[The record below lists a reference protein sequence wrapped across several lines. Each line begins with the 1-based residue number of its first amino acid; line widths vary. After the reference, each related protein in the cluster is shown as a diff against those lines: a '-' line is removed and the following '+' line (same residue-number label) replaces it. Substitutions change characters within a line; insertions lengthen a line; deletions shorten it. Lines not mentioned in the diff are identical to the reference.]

1 MAKKIMVDG
10 NTAAAQVAFACSEVA
25 AIYPITPSS
34 PMAETCDELA
44 AHAKTNIWGSV
55 PSIVEMESEG
65 GAAGA
70 VHGSLTTG
78 SLTTTFTASQGLLLM
93 IPNMYK
99 IAGELA
105 PTVFHVSAR
114 SLACQGLCIF
124 GDQGDVM
131 ACRQTGFAMLCSNSV
146 QEAHDMAMVAHA
158 ATLKSKVPF
167 LHFFDGFRTSHEV
180 QKIDEIPI
188 ETIRAMIDEE
198 YVEDFRRRA
207 LDPEH
212 PTMRGTAQN
221 PDINFQG
228 RESCEKYY
236 VKTPEIVQ
244 EYMDRFAKLTGR
256 AYKLYDYVGAP
267 DAEYVAI
274 AMGSGCDTLHETV
287 DALVKEGKKVG
298 LVKVHLYRPFSMK
311 DFVKAIPETV
321 KCITVLDRTKEPGA
335 IGDPLYL
342 DACAAIGQ
350 AKQEGIV
357 SFKYPKILAGRYG
370 IGSKDFTPQM
380 CASIFANMTKEQP
393 LDHFVVGIV
402 DDVSGRYL
410 LGDESFVVPKG
421 DRKECMFWGLG
432 ADGTVGANKNSIK
445 IIGNYTENYAQGY
458 FEYDSKKSGGV
469 TISHLRFGSDM
480 IRSPYFINSA
490 DFTACH
496 CFPYLEKYDMLKAAK
511 PGSVFLLASPYSAA
525 EIWDH
530 MPDEVEQA
538 IIDKKLKFFVIDA
551 AKIARENG
559 MGTRT
564 NTVLQ
569 TAFFKLSG
577 IKLAKADGTELDPI
591 QVLKDYAE
599 KAYSKKGQEV
609 VEMNWKCIEAASAAI
624 EEVKYPAAPAGKLK
638 MPAIV
643 SDEAPEFVKKV
654 SAKMIAQKGNDLPV
668 SAIPDDGTW
677 PTATTQWEKRNVAAF
692 IPAWDPTKCIQC
704 GQCSIICPHA
714 AIRLKVYDGALLE
727 GAPETFKSAD
737 AKTPKMK
744 ALGSKV
750 TVQVAPEDCMGCKL
764 CVVQCPMSKDK
775 KDADGKT
782 VPNPAPAL
790 KMVEQIPLRKSEA
803 ANWKFFLGLP
813 DVDPAK
819 LDTKQILDSQLKRPL
834 FEFSGACAGCGET
847 PYVKLLTQICGD
859 RLLIANATGCSSIY
873 GGNLP
878 TTPYC
883 QRADGKGP
891 AWSNSLFEDNAQF
904 GLGMRV
910 SADKLHGFAME
921 LVEKAIANE
930 KTPAEMKACL
940 EKIKAVDQY
949 DAKGEG
955 VEQMRALVKEL
966 KGYLKAGKEAG
977 CALCGQLLAVADN
990 LVRKSVWILGGDGWA
1005 YDIGYGGLD
1014 HVLASGKN
1022 VKVLVLDTEVYS
1034 NTGGQASKSTPI
1046 GAIAKFAAS
1055 GKQQAKKNLGLMQ
1068 MQYKN
1073 VYVAYVSMG
1082 ANPAATVK
1090 AFNEAENYNGPAI
1103 IIAYAHCIEQG
1114 LNTATGPAHQKA
1126 AVDSVHFPLWRY
1138 NPDVSAQGK
1147 NGLTLDSADK
1157 SDTVSFAERA
1167 LSKDCGENR
1176 FRQLVKMVGADKAK
1190 ETLERAETSFKENY
1204 KLLSELAKL
1213 PQM

>member
-10 NTAAAQVAFACSEVA
+10 NTAAAQIAFACSEVA

-44 AHAKTNIWGSV
+44 SMCKTNIWGSI

-99 IAGELA
+99 IAGELC
-105 PTVFHVSAR
+105 PSVFHVSAR
-114 SLACQGLCIF
+114 SLASNSLCIF

-131 ACRQTGFAMLCSNSV
+131 ACRQTGFAMLASNSV

-180 QKIDEIPI
+180 QKIDEIPQDV
-188 ETIRAMIDEE
+188 IRQMIDEE

-212 PTMRGTAQN
+212 PTMRGTASN
-221 PDINFQG
+221 PDVTFQL
-228 RESCEKYY
+228 REVCNKYY
-236 VKTPEIVQ
+236 DATPAIVQ
-244 EYMDRFAKLTGR
+244 EYMDRLAKLTGR
-256 AYKLYDYVGAP
+256 AYKLYDYVGAK
-267 DAEYVAI
+267 DAEYVVV

-298 LVKVHLYRPFSMK
+298 LLKVHLYRPFSMV
-311 DFVKAIPETV
+311 DFVKALPATV
-321 KCITVLDRTKEPGA
+321 KVVTVLDRVKEPGA

-342 DACAAIGQ
+342 DVAAAIGQ
-350 AKQEGIV
+350 GLQDGVV

-380 CASIFANMTKEQP
+380 CANVFANMAKDKP
-393 LDHFVVGIV
+393 MDHFCVGIV
-402 DDVSGRYL
+402 DDVTNRYI
-410 LGDESFVVPKG
+410 LGDDGFVVPKG

-511 PGSVFLLASPYSAA
+511 PGSVFLLASPYTAA
-525 EIWDH
+525 EVWDH

-538 IIDKKLKFFVIDA
+538 IIDKKLKFYVIDA

-638 MPAIV
+638 MPAAV
-643 SDEAPEFVKKV
+643 PADAPEFVKNV
-654 SAKMIAQKGNDLPV
+654 SAKMIAQKGDTLKVSELPV
-668 SAIPDDGTW
+668 DGTW

-692 IPAWDPTKCIQC
+692 IPQWDPAACIQC
-704 GQCSIICPHA
+704 GNCLAICSHA
-714 AIRLKVYDGALLE
+714 AIRMKVYNDGDLA
-727 GAPETFKSAD
+727 GAPATFKSAE
-737 AKTPKMK
+737 AK
-744 ALGSKV
+744 ALTKGFGSKV
-750 TVQVAPEDCMGCKL
+750 TIQVAPEDCMGCEL
-764 CVVQCPMSKDK
+764 CVVQCPMKAK
-775 KDADGKT
+775 G
-782 VPNPAPAL
+782 AL
-790 KMVEQIPLRKSEA
+790 KMVEQIPLRKTEA
-803 ANWKFFLGLP
+803 ENWKFFLNLP
-813 DVDPAK
+813 EVDPAK
-819 LDTKQILDSQLKRPL
+819 LDTRKLLDSQLKRPL

-883 QRADGKGP
+883 QRADGRGP

-921 LVEKAIANE
+921 LVDKVIANE
-930 KTPAEMKACL
+930 KTPAEMKALC

-949 DAKGEG
+949 DEKGQG
-955 VEQMRALVKEL
+955 VEQMRALVKDL
-966 KGYLKAGKEAG
+966 KKGCEAGKANG
-977 CALCGQLLAVADN
+977 CPICAQLLAVADN
-990 LVRKSVWILGGDGWA
+990 LVRKSVWVLGGDGWA

-1022 VKVLVLDTEVYS
+1022 IKILVMDTEVYS
-1034 NTGGQASKSTPI
+1034 NTGGQASKATPT

-1055 GKQQAKKNLGLMQ
+1055 GKVQAKKNLGLMQ

-1082 ANPAATVK
+1082 TNPAATVK

-1114 LNTATGPAHQKA
+1114 LLTKTGPAHQKA
-1126 AVDSVHFPLWRY
+1126 AVESVHFPLWTY
-1138 NPDVSAQGK
+1138 NPTTGK
-1147 NGLTLDSADK
+1147 VKLDSADK
-1157 SDTVSFAERA
+1157 SDTVSFAA
-1167 LSKDCGENR
+1167 NAVSKELGENR
-1176 FRQLVKMVGADKAK
+1176 FKQLVKKIGQDKAMEMLK
-1190 ETLERAETSFKENY
+1190 GAEQGFKDNY
-1204 KLLSELAKL
+1204 ALLKKLSE
-1213 PQM
+1213 M

>member
-10 NTAAAQVAFACSEVA
+10 NTAAAQIAFACSEVA

-44 AHAKTNIWGSV
+44 SACKTNIWGSI

-131 ACRQTGFAMLCSNSV
+131 ACRQTGFAMLASNSV

-158 ATLKSKVPF
+158 STLEAKVPF

-180 QKIDEIPI
+180 QKIDEIPT
-188 ETIRAMIDEE
+188 EVIREMIDDRF
-198 YVEDFRRRA
+198 VEDFRKRA

-236 VKTPEIVQ
+236 QATPAIVQ
-244 EYMDRFAKLTGR
+244 KYMDKLAKLTGR

-311 DFVKAIPETV
+311 DFVGAIPATV

-342 DACAAIGQ
+342 DVCAAIGQ
-350 AKQEGIV
+350 AKQEGLI
-357 SFKYPKILAGRYG
+357 SYAYPKVLAGRYG

-380 CASIFANMTKEQP
+380 CANIFANMAAAKP
-393 LDHFVVGIV
+393 LDHYVVGIV
-402 DDVSGRYL
+402 DDVMNRYI
-410 LGDESFVVPKG
+410 LGDENFVVPKG

-469 TISHLRFGSDM
+469 TISHLRFGSEM

-525 EIWDH
+525 EVWNH

-538 IIDKKLKFFVIDA
+538 IIDKKIRFYVIDA

-577 IKLAKADGTELDPI
+577 ITLKKADGTVLDPI

-624 EEVKYPAAPAGKLK
+624 EEVKYPSAPAGKAK
-638 MPAIV
+638 MPSAV
-643 SDEAPEFVKKV
+643 PSEAPAFVQKV
-654 SAKMIAQKGNDLPV
+654 SAKMIAQKGNELPV

-692 IPAWDPTKCIQC
+692 IPQWNPAACIQC
-704 GQCSIICPHA
+704 GNCLAICSHA
-714 AIRLKVYDGALLE
+714 AIRMKVYPAAALAD
-727 GAPETFKSAD
+727 APATFKSVD
-737 AKTPKMK
+737 AGKLTQKF
-744 ALGSKV
+744 GEKV
-750 TVQVAPEDCMGCKL
+750 TIQVAPEDCMGCEL
-764 CVVQCPMSKDK
+764 CVVQCPMKAK
-775 KDADGKT
+775 G
-782 VPNPAPAL
+782 AL
-790 KMVEQIPLRKSEA
+790 KMVEQIPLRETEA
-803 ANWKFFLGLP
+803 ANWKFFLSLP
-813 DVDPAK
+813 EVDTAK
-819 LDTKQILDSQLKRPL
+819 LDTKKLLDSQLKRPL

-883 QRADGKGP
+883 QRTDGKGP

-904 GLGMRV
+904 GMGMRV
-910 SADKLHGFAME
+910 SADKLHGYAME
-921 LVEKAIANE
+921 LVGKALAGD
-930 KTPAEMKACL
+930 KTPADMKACL
-940 EKIKAVDQY
+940 EKIKAVDQF
-949 DAKGEG
+949 DEKGQG

-966 KGYLKAGKEAG
+966 KGFCEAGKAAG
-977 CALCGQLLAVADN
+977 CPTCAQLLAVADN

-1014 HVLASGKN
+1014 HVLASGRN
-1022 VKVLVLDTEVYS
+1022 VKILVMDTEVYS
-1034 NTGGQASKSTPI
+1034 NTGGQASKATPT

-1055 GKQQAKKNLGLMQ
+1055 GKVQPKKNLGLMQ

-1090 AFNEAENYNGPAI
+1090 AFNEAENYDGPAL

-1114 LNTATGPAHQKA
+1114 LLTKTGPAHQKV
-1126 AVDSVHFPLWRY
+1126 AVDSVHFPLWTY
-1138 NPDVSAQGK
+1138 NPTTGK
-1147 NGLTLDSADK
+1147 VKLDSADK
-1157 SDTVSFAERA
+1157 SATVSFAKDA
-1167 LSKDCGENR
+1167 VSKEYGENR
-1176 FRQLVKMVGADKAK
+1176 FKQLIKKVGAEKA
-1190 ETLERAETSFKENY
+1190 EAMLEKAEEGFKENY
-1204 KLLSELAKL
+1204 ALLKKLSE
-1213 PQM
+1213 M

>member
-10 NTAAAQVAFACSEVA
+10 NTAAAQIAFACSEVA

-44 AHAKTNIWGSV
+44 SMCKTNIWGSI

-70 VHGSLTTG
+70 VHGALTTG

-99 IAGELA
+99 IAGELT
-105 PTVFHVSAR
+105 PSVFHVSAR
-114 SLACQGLCIF
+114 SLASNSLCIF

-131 ACRQTGFAMLCSNSV
+131 ACRQTGFAMLASNSV

-180 QKIDEIPI
+180 QKIEEIP
-188 ETIRAMIDEE
+188 TDVIRQMIDEE

-212 PTMRGTAQN
+212 PTMRGTASN
-221 PDINFQG
+221 PDVTFQL
-228 RESCEKYY
+228 REVCNKYY
-236 VKTPEIVQ
+236 DATPAIVQ
-244 EYMDRFAKLTGR
+244 EYMDRLAKLTGR
-256 AYKLYDYVGAP
+256 AYRLYDYVGAP
-267 DAEYVAI
+267 DAEYVVV

-311 DFVKAIPETV
+311 DFVGAFPATTKV
-321 KCITVLDRTKEPGA
+321 VTVLDRVKEPGA

-342 DACAAIGQ
+342 DAVAAFRQ
-350 AKQEGIV
+350 AKQAGV
-357 SFKYPKILAGRYG
+357 SQFPNCPPMVVAGRYG

-380 CASIFANMTKEQP
+380 CANIYANMAKEKP
-393 LDHFVVGIV
+393 MDGFVVGIV
-402 DDVSGRYL
+402 DDLTGRYI
-410 LGDESFVVPKG
+410 LGDDGFVVPKG

-511 PGSVFLLASPYSAA
+511 PGSVFLLASPYTAA

-530 MPDEVEQA
+530 MPDEVEEA
-538 IIDKKLKFFVIDA
+538 IIAKQLKFYVIDA

-577 IKLAKADGTELDPI
+577 IRLAKADGTELDPI

-599 KAYSKKGQEV
+599 KAYSKKGQDV

-624 EEVKYPAAPAGKLK
+624 EEVKYPSTPAGKLK
-638 MPAIV
+638 MPATV
-643 SDEAPEFVKKV
+643 AAEAPDFVKNV
-654 SAKMIAQKGNDLPV
+654 SSKMIAQKGDTLKVSELPV
-668 SAIPDDGTW
+668 DGTW

-714 AIRLKVYDGALLE
+714 AIRMKVYDADRLA

-744 ALGSKV
+744 ALGAKV

-764 CVVQCPMSKDK
+764 CVVQCPMSQERFKD
-775 KDADGKT
+775 
-782 VPNPAPAL
+782 APAL
-790 KMVEQIPLRKSEA
+790 KMVEQIPLRKPEA
-803 ANWKFFLGLP
+803 ANWKFFLDIP

-819 LDTKQILDSQLKRPL
+819 LDTKVLLDSQLKRPL

-859 RLLIANATGCSSIY
+859 RLIIANATGCSSIY

-883 QRADGKGP
+883 QRADGRGP

-904 GLGMRV
+904 GMGMRV

-921 LVEKAIANE
+921 LVDKVLAKEDAPQAI
-930 KTPAEMKACL
+930 KDILT
-940 EKIKAVDQY
+940 KIKSIDQY
-949 DAKGEG
+949 DEKGQG
-955 VEQMRALVKEL
+955 VEQMRAAVAEL
-966 KGYLKAGKEAG
+966 KAALGG
-977 CALCGQLLAVADN
+977 CECKCPTGRQLLAVADN

-1022 VKVLVLDTEVYS
+1022 VKILVMDTEVYS

-1138 NPDVSAQGK
+1138 NPDVAAQGK
-1147 NGLTLDSADK
+1147 NGLTLDSKDK

-1176 FRQLVKMVGADKAK
+1176 FKQLVKKVGAEKAEEMLK
-1190 ETLERAETSFKENY
+1190 RAETGFKENY
-1204 KLLSELAKL
+1204 KLLTELAAL

>member
-10 NTAAAQVAFACSEVA
+10 NTAAAQIAFACSEVA

-44 AHAKTNIWGSV
+44 SMCKTNIWGSI

-99 IAGELA
+99 IAGELC
-105 PTVFHVSAR
+105 PSVFHVSAR
-114 SLACQGLCIF
+114 SLASNSLCIF

-131 ACRQTGFAMLCSNSV
+131 ACRQTGFAMLASNSV

-158 ATLKSKVPF
+158 ATLKSKIPF

-180 QKIDEIPI
+180 QKIDEIPQDV
-188 ETIRAMIDEE
+188 IRQMIDEE

-212 PTMRGTAQN
+212 PTMRGTASN
-221 PDINFQG
+221 PDVTFQL
-228 RESCEKYY
+228 REVCNKFYEA
-236 VKTPEIVQ
+236 TPAIVQ
-244 EYMDRFAKLTGR
+244 EYMDRLAKLTGR
-256 AYKLYDYVGAP
+256 AYKLYDYVGAK
-267 DAEYVAI
+267 DAEYVVV

-298 LVKVHLYRPFSMK
+298 LLKVHLYRPFSMV
-311 DFVKAIPETV
+311 DFVKALPATV
-321 KCITVLDRTKEPGA
+321 KVVTVLDRVKEPGA

-342 DACAAIGQ
+342 DVAAAIGQ
-350 AKQEGIV
+350 GLQDGVV

-380 CASIFANMTKEQP
+380 CANVFANMAKDKP
-393 LDHFVVGIV
+393 MDHFCVGIV
-402 DDVSGRYL
+402 DDVTNRYI
-410 LGDESFVVPKG
+410 LGDDGFVVPKG

-511 PGSVFLLASPYSAA
+511 PGSVFLLASPYTAA
-525 EIWDH
+525 EVWDH

-538 IIDKKLKFFVIDA
+538 IIDKKLKFYVIDA

-577 IKLAKADGTELDPI
+577 ITLKKADGTVLDPI

-638 MPAIV
+638 MPAAV
-643 SDEAPEFVKKV
+643 PADAPEFVKKV
-654 SAKMIAQKGNDLPV
+654 SAKMIAQKGDTLKVSELPV
-668 SAIPDDGTW
+668 DGTW

-692 IPAWDPTKCIQC
+692 IPQWDPAACIQC
-704 GQCSIICPHA
+704 GNCLAICSHA
-714 AIRLKVYDGALLE
+714 AIRMKVYNDGDLA
-727 GAPETFKSAD
+727 GAPATFKSAE
-737 AKTPKMK
+737 AK
-744 ALGSKV
+744 ALTKGFGTKV
-750 TVQVAPEDCMGCKL
+750 TIQVAPEDCMGCEL
-764 CVVQCPMSKDK
+764 CVVQCPMKAK
-775 KDADGKT
+775 G
-782 VPNPAPAL
+782 AL
-790 KMVEQIPLRKSEA
+790 KMVEQIPLRKTEA
-803 ANWKFFLGLP
+803 ENWKFFLNLP
-813 DVDPAK
+813 EVDPAK
-819 LDTKQILDSQLKRPL
+819 LDTRKLLDSQLKRPL

-883 QRADGKGP
+883 QRADGRGP

-921 LVEKAIANE
+921 LVDKVIANE
-930 KTPAEMKACL
+930 KTPAEMKALC
-940 EKIKAVDQY
+940 EKIKAVNQY
-949 DAKGEG
+949 DEKGQG
-955 VEQMRALVKEL
+955 VEEMRALVKEL
-966 KGYLKAGKEAG
+966 KKGCEAGKANG
-977 CALCGQLLAVADN
+977 CPTCAQLLAVADN
-990 LVRKSVWILGGDGWA
+990 LVRKSVWVLGGDGWA

-1022 VKVLVLDTEVYS
+1022 IKILVMDTEVYS
-1034 NTGGQASKSTPI
+1034 NTGGQASKATPT

-1055 GKQQAKKNLGLMQ
+1055 GKVQAKKNLGLMQ

-1082 ANPAATVK
+1082 TNPAATVK

-1114 LNTATGPAHQKA
+1114 LLTKTGPAHQKA
-1126 AVDSVHFPLWRY
+1126 AVESVHFPLWTY
-1138 NPDVSAQGK
+1138 NPTTGK
-1147 NGLTLDSADK
+1147 VKLDSADK
-1157 SDTVSFAERA
+1157 SDTVSFAKNA
-1167 LSKDCGENR
+1167 VSKELGENR
-1176 FRQLVKMVGADKAK
+1176 FKQLIKKIGEEKAMAM
-1190 ETLERAETSFKENY
+1190 LEKSEQGFKENY
-1204 KLLSELAKL
+1204 ALLKKLSE
-1213 PQM
+1213 M

>member
-10 NTAAAQVAFACSEVA
+10 NTAAAQIAFACSEVA

-44 AHAKTNIWGSV
+44 SMCKTNIWGSI

-99 IAGELA
+99 IAGELC
-105 PTVFHVSAR
+105 PSVFHVSAR
-114 SLACQGLCIF
+114 SLASNSLCIF

-180 QKIDEIPI
+180 QKIEEIP
-188 ETIRAMIDEE
+188 TDVIRQMIDEE
-198 YVEDFRRRA
+198 YVEDFRKRA

-212 PTMRGTAQN
+212 PTMRGTASN
-221 PDINFQG
+221 PDVTFQL
-228 RESCEKYY
+228 REVCNKYY
-236 VKTPEIVQ
+236 DATPAIVQ
-244 EYMDRFAKLTGR
+244 EYMDRLAKLTGR
-256 AYKLYDYVGAP
+256 AYRLYDYVGAA
-267 DAEYVAI
+267 DAEYVVV

-298 LVKVHLYRPFSMK
+298 LLKVHLYRPFSMV
-311 DFVKAIPETV
+311 DFVKALPATV
-321 KCITVLDRTKEPGA
+321 KVVTVLDRVKEPGA
-335 IGDPLYL
+335 VGDPLYL
-342 DACAAIGQ
+342 DVAAAIGQ
-350 AKQEGIV
+350 ALQDGV
-357 SFKYPKILAGRYG
+357 ASFKYPKILAGRYG

-380 CASIFANMTKEQP
+380 CANVFANMAKEKP
-393 LDHFVVGIV
+393 MDKFVVGIV
-402 DDVSGRYL
+402 DDLTNRYI
-410 LGDESFVVPKG
+410 LGDDGFVVPKG

-445 IIGNYTENYAQGY
+445 IIGNYTENFAQGY

-511 PGSVFLLASPYSAA
+511 PGSVFLLASPYTAA
-525 EIWDH
+525 EVWDH

-538 IIDKKLKFFVIDA
+538 IIDKKLRFYVIDA

-599 KAYSKKGQEV
+599 KAYSKKGQDV

-624 EEVKYPAAPAGKLK
+624 EEVQYPAAPAGKLK
-638 MPAIV
+638 MPAAV
-643 SDEAPEFVKKV
+643 PADAPDFVKNV
-654 SAKMIAQKGNDLPV
+654 SAKMIAQKGDTLKVSELPV
-668 SAIPDDGTW
+668 DGTW

-692 IPAWDPTKCIQC
+692 IPQWDPAVCIQC
-704 GQCSIICPHA
+704 GNCLAICSHA
-714 AIRLKVYDGALLE
+714 AIRMKVYNDGDLA
-727 GAPETFKSAD
+727 GAPATFKSAD
-737 AKTPKMK
+737 AK
-744 ALGSKV
+744 ALTKNFGTKV
-750 TVQVAPEDCMGCKL
+750 TIQVAPEDCMGCEL
-764 CVVQCPMSKDK
+764 CVVQCPMKAK
-775 KDADGKT
+775 G
-782 VPNPAPAL
+782 AL
-790 KMVEQIPLRKSEA
+790 KMVEQIPLRKTEA
-803 ANWKFFLGLP
+803 ENWKFFLGLP
-813 DVDPAK
+813 EVDPAK
-819 LDTKQILDSQLKRPL
+819 LDTRKLLDSQLKRPL

-883 QRADGKGP
+883 QRADGRGP

-910 SADKLHGFAME
+910 SADKLYGFAME
-921 LVEKAIANE
+921 LVDKVLAKEEAPADIKAV
-930 KTPAEMKACL
+930 C
-940 EKIKAVDQY
+940 EKIKAINQY
-949 DAKGEG
+949 DEKGQG
-955 VEQMRALVKEL
+955 VEEMRAAVAEL
-966 KGYLKAGKEAG
+966 KAVLKAHVAECKCPAGTGK
-977 CALCGQLLAVADN
+977 QLLAVADN

-1022 VKVLVLDTEVYS
+1022 VKILVMDTEVYS
-1034 NTGGQASKSTPI
+1034 NTGGQASKATPT

-1055 GKQQAKKNLGLMQ
+1055 GKVQAKKNLGLMQ

-1082 ANPAATVK
+1082 TNPAATVK

-1114 LNTATGPAHQKA
+1114 LLTKTGPAHQKA
-1126 AVDSVHFPLWRY
+1126 AVESVHFPLWTY
-1138 NPDVSAQGK
+1138 NPTTGK
-1147 NGLTLDSADK
+1147 VKLDSADK
-1157 SDTVSFAERA
+1157 SDTVSFAA
-1167 LSKDCGENR
+1167 NAVSKELGENR
-1176 FRQLVKMVGADKAK
+1176 FRQLVKKIGQDKAMEMLK
-1190 ETLERAETSFKENY
+1190 GAEEGFKENY
-1204 KLLSELAKL
+1204 ALLKKLAE
-1213 PQM
+1213 M

>member
-10 NTAAAQVAFACSEVA
+10 NTAAAQIAFACSEVA

-44 AHAKTNIWGSV
+44 AHAKTNIWGSI
-55 PSIVEMESEG
+55 PSVVEMESEG

-70 VHGSLTTG
+70 VHGALTTG

-99 IAGELA
+99 IAGELT

-124 GDQGDVM
+124 GDHGDVM

-158 ATLKSKVPF
+158 ATLESRVPF

-180 QKIDEIPI
+180 QKIEEIPT
-188 ETIRAMIDEE
+188 EVIREMIDDKFVAE
-198 YVEDFRRRA
+198 FRARA

-228 RESCEKYY
+228 RETCNKYY
-236 VKTPEIVQ
+236 EATPAIVQ
-244 EYMDRFAKLTGR
+244 KYMDKLAKLTGR

-267 DAEYVAI
+267 DAEYVVV

-287 DALVKEGKKVG
+287 DALLKEGKKVG
-298 LVKVHLYRPFSMK
+298 LLKVHLYRPFSMV
-311 DFVKAIPETV
+311 DFVKALPATV
-321 KCITVLDRTKEPGA
+321 KVVTVLDRTKEPGA
-335 IGDPLYL
+335 NDPLYL
-342 DACAAIGQ
+342 DVAAAIGQ
-350 AKQEGIV
+350 GLQDGVV
-357 SFKYPKILAGRYG
+357 SFKYPKLLAGRYG

-380 CASIFANMTKEQP
+380 CANIFANMTKEKP
-393 LDHFVVGIV
+393 LDRFVVGIV
-402 DDVSGRYL
+402 DDVSGRYI
-410 LGDESFVVPKG
+410 LGDDTFVVPKG

-511 PGSVFLLASPYSAA
+511 PGSVFLLASPFSAA
-525 EIWDH
+525 EIWDN

-538 IIDKKLKFFVIDA
+538 IIDKQLKFYVIDA

-599 KAYSKKGQEV
+599 KAYSKKGQDV

-624 EEVKYPAAPAGKLK
+624 EEVKYPSAPAGKAK
-638 MPAIV
+638 MPPAV
-643 SDEAPEFVKKV
+643 SCEAPDFIKNVT
-654 SAKMIAQKGNDLPV
+654 AKMIAQKGNELPV

-692 IPAWDPTKCIQC
+692 IPQWDPAKCIQC

-714 AIRLKVYDGALLE
+714 AIRLKVYPAAALE

-737 AKTPKMK
+737 TKTPKMK
-744 ALGSKV
+744 ALGEKF

-764 CVVQCPMSKDK
+764 CLVKCPMSQEKFKD
-775 KDADGKT
+775 
-782 VPNPAPAL
+782 APAL
-790 KMVEQIPLRKSEA
+790 KWVEQIPLRKPEA

-813 DVDPAK
+813 DVDPMK
-819 LDTKQILDSQLKRPL
+819 LDTKQVLDSQLKRPL

-847 PYVKLLTQICGD
+847 PYVKLLTQLCGD

-883 QRADGKGP
+883 QRNDGKGP

-904 GLGMRV
+904 GYGMRI
-910 SADKLHGFAME
+910 SADKLMGYAFE
-921 LVEKAIANE
+921 LVDKMLASEKA
-930 KTPAEMKACL
+930 PAEVKAVL
-940 EKIKAVDQY
+940 EKIKTIDQY
-949 DAKGEG
+949 DEKGKG
-955 VEQMRALVKEL
+955 VEEMRAAVAEL
-966 KGYLKAGKEAG
+966 KKLLSACDCDCPTRKAM
-977 CALCGQLLAVADN
+977 LAVADN

-1014 HVLASGKN
+1014 HVLASGRN
-1022 VKVLVLDTEVYS
+1022 VKILVMDTEVYS
-1034 NTGGQASKSTPI
+1034 NTGGQASKATPI
-1046 GAIAKFAAS
+1046 GAIAKFAAA

-1090 AFNEAENYNGPAI
+1090 AFTEAENYDGPAL

-1114 LNTATGPAHQKA
+1114 LNTATGPAHQIA

-1138 NPDVSAQGK
+1138 NPTVSAQGK
-1147 NGLTLDSADK
+1147 NGLTIDSKDK
-1157 SDTVSFAERA
+1157 SDTVSFAKNA
-1167 LSKDCGENR
+1167 LSKELGENR
-1176 FRQLVKMVGADKAK
+1176 FRQLVKMVGAEKA
-1190 ETLERAETSFKENY
+1190 EATLERAEASFKDNY
-1204 KLLSELAKL
+1204 KLLTELAAL
-1213 PQM
+1213 PQL

>member
-10 NTAAAQVAFACSEVA
+10 NTAAAQIAFACSEVA

-44 AHAKTNIWGSV
+44 SMCKTNIWGSI

-99 IAGELA
+99 IAGELC
-105 PTVFHVSAR
+105 PSVFHVSAR
-114 SLACQGLCIF
+114 SLASNSLCIF

-131 ACRQTGFAMLCSNSV
+131 ACRQTGFAMLASNSV

-180 QKIDEIPI
+180 QKIDEIPQDV
-188 ETIRAMIDEE
+188 IRQMIDEE

-212 PTMRGTAQN
+212 PTMRGTASN
-221 PDINFQG
+221 PDVTFQL
-228 RESCEKYY
+228 REVCNKYY
-236 VKTPEIVQ
+236 DATPAIVQ
-244 EYMDRFAKLTGR
+244 EYMDRLAKLTGR
-256 AYKLYDYVGAP
+256 AYKLYDYVGAK
-267 DAEYVAI
+267 DAEYVVV

-298 LVKVHLYRPFSMK
+298 LLKVHLYRPFSMV
-311 DFVKAIPETV
+311 DFVKALPATV
-321 KCITVLDRTKEPGA
+321 KVVTVLDRVKEPGA

-342 DACAAIGQ
+342 DVAAAIGQ
-350 AKQEGIV
+350 GLQDGVV

-380 CASIFANMTKEQP
+380 CANVFANMAKAKP
-393 LDHFVVGIV
+393 MDHFCVGIV
-402 DDVSGRYL
+402 DDVTNRYI
-410 LGDESFVVPKG
+410 LGDDGFVVPKG

-445 IIGNYTENYAQGY
+445 IIGNYTENFAQGY

-511 PGSVFLLASPYSAA
+511 PGSVFLLASPYTAA
-525 EIWDH
+525 EVWDH

-538 IIDKKLKFFVIDA
+538 IIDKKLKFYVIDA

-638 MPAIV
+638 MPAAV
-643 SDEAPEFVKKV
+643 PADAPEFVKNV
-654 SAKMIAQKGNDLPV
+654 SAKMIAQKGDTLKVSELPV
-668 SAIPDDGTW
+668 DGTW

-692 IPAWDPTKCIQC
+692 IPQWDPAACIQC
-704 GQCSIICPHA
+704 GNCLAICSHA
-714 AIRLKVYDGALLE
+714 AIRMKVYNDGDLA
-727 GAPETFKSAD
+727 GAPATFKSAE
-737 AKTPKMK
+737 AK
-744 ALGSKV
+744 ALTKGFGSKV
-750 TVQVAPEDCMGCKL
+750 TIQVAPEDCMGCEL
-764 CVVQCPMSKDK
+764 CVVQCPMKAK
-775 KDADGKT
+775 G
-782 VPNPAPAL
+782 AL
-790 KMVEQIPLRKSEA
+790 KMVEQIPLRKTEA
-803 ANWKFFLGLP
+803 ENWKFFLNLP
-813 DVDPAK
+813 EVDPAK
-819 LDTKQILDSQLKRPL
+819 LDTRKLLDSQLKRPL

-883 QRADGKGP
+883 QRADGRGP

-921 LVEKAIANE
+921 LVDKVIANE
-930 KTPAEMKACL
+930 KTPAEMKALC

-949 DAKGEG
+949 DEKGQG
-955 VEQMRALVKEL
+955 VEQMRALVKDL
-966 KGYLKAGKEAG
+966 KKGCEAGKANG
-977 CALCGQLLAVADN
+977 CPICAQLLAVADN
-990 LVRKSVWILGGDGWA
+990 LVRKSVWVLGGDGWA

-1022 VKVLVLDTEVYS
+1022 IKILVMDTEVYS
-1034 NTGGQASKSTPI
+1034 NTGGQASKATPT

-1055 GKQQAKKNLGLMQ
+1055 GKVQAKKNLGLMQ

-1082 ANPAATVK
+1082 TNPAATVK

-1114 LNTATGPAHQKA
+1114 LLTKTGPAHQKA
-1126 AVDSVHFPLWRY
+1126 AVESVHFPLWTY
-1138 NPDVSAQGK
+1138 NPTTGK
-1147 NGLTLDSADK
+1147 VKLDSADK
-1157 SDTVSFAERA
+1157 SDTVSFAA
-1167 LSKDCGENR
+1167 NAVSKELGENR
-1176 FRQLVKMVGADKAK
+1176 FKQLVKKIGQDKAMEMLK
-1190 ETLERAETSFKENY
+1190 GAEQGFKDNY
-1204 KLLSELAKL
+1204 ALLKKLSE
-1213 PQM
+1213 M